1 MLSLFMTYV
10 SFSQN
15 TDCTIYR
22 HLSCYFNKKAAM
34 IKKDFVYDDSL
45 TNPITVP
52 KGKMLKGPLR
62 KLMIFML

>member
-1 MLSLFMTYV
+1 
-10 SFSQN
+10 
-15 TDCTIYR
+15 
-22 HLSCYFNKKAAM
+22 M